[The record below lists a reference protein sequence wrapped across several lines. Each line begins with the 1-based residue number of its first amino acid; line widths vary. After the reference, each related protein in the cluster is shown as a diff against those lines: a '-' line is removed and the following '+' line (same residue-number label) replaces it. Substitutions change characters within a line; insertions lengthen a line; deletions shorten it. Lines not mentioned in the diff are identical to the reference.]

1 MALITLI
8 WLGKFGRKSGSRRIR
23 SMEKPRRPAART
35 ALVSAPESES
45 EDVDEVEAFSKQL
58 EVDEEDVDRRVQTS
72 TLLSESGAS
81 EIFSME
87 GSTEAGHIE

>member
-35 ALVSAPESES
+35 APVPAPES

-87 GSTEAGHIE
+87 

>member
-1 MALITLI
+1 
-8 WLGKFGRKSGSRRIR
+8 
-23 SMEKPRRPAART
+23 MEKPRRPAART
-35 ALVSAPESES
+35 ALVPESES

-87 GSTEAGHIE
+87 